1 MKRSRVIFA
10 VKIVV
15 LALLDAGTIAL
26 LFFPRS
32 ILADALFPWMAVN
45 ILLALFLL
53 DLLVLALPMVCAHL
67 RVHSAASPLLIAL
80 LYFMFTLTFTYL
92 TRSWIDPVWYG
103 IDSLLALCVYCFCM
117 ASLRLASGGRRKK
130 QGPRVR
136 MEDIQLLMLQMQTYL
151 HQLQSQLDPRE
162 YDSLRKAMDGLRER
176 LEFSTPFGRSDQPVV
191 LDMEQ
196 QLYQRTAKLY
206 SRMQAFVEKNGRQ
219 EDVRELVS
227 EVMAMSELL
236 KSREKLRIG

>member
-1 MKRSRVIFA
+1 
-10 VKIVV
+10 
-15 LALLDAGTIAL
+15 
-26 LFFPRS
+26 
-32 ILADALFPWMAVN
+32 
-45 ILLALFLL
+45 
-53 DLLVLALPMVCAHL
+53 
-67 RVHSAASPLLIAL
+67 
-80 LYFMFTLTFTYL
+80 
-92 TRSWIDPVWYG
+92 
-103 IDSLLALCVYCFCM
+103 
-117 ASLRLASGGRRKK
+117 
-130 QGPRVR
+130 
-136 MEDIQLLMLQMQTYL
+136 MEDIQLLMLQMQTCL